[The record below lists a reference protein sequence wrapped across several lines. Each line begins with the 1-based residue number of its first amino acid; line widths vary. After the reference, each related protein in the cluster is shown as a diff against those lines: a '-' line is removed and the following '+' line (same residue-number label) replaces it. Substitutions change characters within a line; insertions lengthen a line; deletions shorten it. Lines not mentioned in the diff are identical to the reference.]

1 MVYNQR
7 LVFLFYDAFVLTLL
21 NTNGSN
27 MYNGLLHAHS
37 GLRWI
42 VLILLLAA
50 IFNAF
55 SKKKSGV
62 WTAKDKKLSM
72 FAMVFTHIQF
82 LIGLVLYFKS
92 PKVNFMEGFMKDDVL
107 RFFAVE
113 HISMMI
119 IAIAL
124 ITIGHSKSKKAVT
137 DAKKFGAIATF
148 YLIGLILILASIP
161 WPFRNLGG
169 SWF

>member
-1 MVYNQR
+1 
-7 LVFLFYDAFVLTLL
+7 
-21 NTNGSN
+21 

-42 VLILLLAA
+42 VLILLLTA

-62 WTAKDKKLSM
+62 WTAKDKKISL
-72 FAMVFTHIQF
+72 FAMVFTHVQL
-82 LIGLVLYFKS
+82 LIGLVLYFIS
-92 PKVNFMEGFMKDDVL
+92 PKVNFVEGFMKDDVL

-113 HISMMI
+113 HILLMVV
-119 IAIAL
+119 AIVL

-161 WPFRNLGG
+161 WPFRNLGSG
-169 SWF
+169 WF